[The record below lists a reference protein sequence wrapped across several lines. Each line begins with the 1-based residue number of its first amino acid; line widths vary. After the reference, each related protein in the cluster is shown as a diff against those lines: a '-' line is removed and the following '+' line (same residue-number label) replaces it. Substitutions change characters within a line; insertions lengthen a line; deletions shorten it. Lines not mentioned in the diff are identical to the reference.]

1 MEVFGKNVAL
11 DYLEKEDK
19 INKVYL
25 ADNFNDEEI
34 KRLINKRGL
43 RPIVLKRFEMDKKVN
58 GLHQGIILSVPD
70 YEYAE
75 IDEFIYK
82 DDAFVVILDHI
93 EDPHNFGA
101 IIRTCEAAGVDGIII
116 PKDRSVAVNATVIK
130 TSVGTTSNVKIA
142 PVTNLVNTIN
152 SLKDRGFWIIG
163 TDMNTNTMY
172 YNQDYTKID
181 YKGKIA
187 IICGNEGS
195 GMSRLVRNNCDFI
208 ASIPMYGE
216 VNSLNASVATAL
228 VIFEANKV
236 RR

>member
-34 KRLINKRGL
+34 KRLISKRGIK
-43 RPIVLKRFEMDKKVN
+43 PIVLKRFEMDKKVN
-58 GLHQGIILSVPD
+58 GLHQGIILDVPD

-82 DDAFVVILDHI
+82 EDAFVVILDHL

-116 PKDRSVAVNATVIK
+116 PKDRSVSVNATVIK

-163 TDMNTNTMY
+163 TDMDGT
-172 YNQDYTKID
+172 DYTKID

-195 GMSRLVRNNCDFI
+195 GMSRLVRDNCDFI
-208 ASIPMYGE
+208 ASIPMYGK

-228 VIFEANKV
+228 VIFEANKS